1 MATMAGVDA
10 EYAQRLSYDLDG
22 ISTRGEF
29 LRAAA
34 ESVDAL
40 VPADQIGWLDVDT
53 GRGEVEV
60 YGGQNDG
67 PARR

>member
-1 MATMAGVDA
+1 MAGVDA
-10 EYAQRLSYDLDG
+10 EYAQRLSYELDR

-40 VPADQIGWLDVDT
+40 VPQHQGFKAVTAVSWGFGAVL
-53 GRGEVEV
+53 GMR
-60 YGGQNDG
+60 
-67 PARR
+67 